1 MPRPILLLLIACAVC
16 LVGLIVGRLVSEGD
30 IRGGQGVL
38 VVREEGSC
46 ESRSSEEIFE
56 LSRSGKLED
65 LLHAKRVLKVSKHM
79 LCYIVLV

>member
-1 MPRPILLLLIACAVC
+1 M
-16 LVGLIVGRLVSEGD
+16 
-30 IRGGQGVL
+30 

-65 LLHAKRVLKVSKHM
+65 LLHAKRVLKVSKHI